1 MKRKL
6 LAAALALSIVA
17 VATGCDK
24 KDSNS
29 GKLPTYKGIE
39 VEQSVANVTDQTV
52 EQAITSVLE
61 NNATTKQ
68 VKKGKVKDGD
78 TVNID
83 YVGVLDGEKEP
94 FENGSDTGASLTI
107 GSNSFIDGFEEGLI
121 GKKVGETV
129 KLNIKFP
136 DDYKNDPTKA
146 GKKVT
151 FTVTINAIEKQEI
164 PELTDEFVAGLVG
177 YGDCKTVEELR
188 TYVRERLSMN
198 QILSK
203 IWMDLVLSY
212 DIRLDKS
219 EREEVEADI
228 KNSIE
233 TQAKNYSS
241 DVNTIVQ
248 YLYGWQGEYEDFVKQ
263 YAEYQLKEPKFIRA
277 VAEKENISV
286 SDEEYNKQLK
296 DFAENQSVSEAEVES
311 YYEQQYDGGYR
322 YMVLAGQVQ
331 EFIAKN
337 VKIVED
343 KVNESESAPAES
355 SVNETK
361 ENESSSADEKESKE
375 AESK

>member
-6 LAAALALSIVA
+6 LATALVLGMVA
-17 VATGCDK
+17 VAAGCDK
-24 KDSNS
+24 KESNS
-29 GKLPTYKGIE
+29 GKLPTYKGVE
-39 VEQSVANVTDQTV
+39 VEQSVADITDEAI
-52 EQAITSVLE
+52 EQAISSVLE
-61 NNATTKQ
+61 SNATTKQ

-83 YVGVLDGEKEP
+83 YVGVLDGETEP
-94 FENGSDTGASLTI
+94 FENGSATGTKLKI
-107 GSNSFIDGFEEGLI
+107 GSNTFIDGFEEGLI

-129 KLNIKFP
+129 ELNIKFP
-136 DDYKNDPTKA
+136 DTYKNDPTKA

-198 QILSK
+198 QILSS

-219 EREEVEADI
+219 EQEEVEADI
-228 KNSIE
+228 KSSIE

-241 DVNTIVQ
+241 DVNTIVK
-248 YLYGWQGEYEDFVKQ
+248 YMYGWEGEYEDFVKQ
-263 YAEYQLKEPKFIRA
+263 YAEYQLKEPKFIQA
-277 VAEKENISV
+277 VAEKEKISV

-296 DFAENQSVSEAEVES
+296 DFAENQSISEAEVES

-337 VKIVED
+337 VKLVED
-343 KVNESESAPAES
+343 KVKESESALAEGS
-355 SVNETK
+355 TNEKK
-361 ENESSSADEKESKE
+361 ENESSSTDEKESK
-375 AESK
+375 